1 MLRHG
6 DTRGAPCVRC
16 ASEVLAHGGDQRRG
30 RDVCGDWHVRVLSGL
45 QGLVA
50 KIVKLT
56 GRNLRHRLW
65 MCGPKNYNSP
75 TTQSRVA
82 TTSGRT
88 PKAARDCY
96 GVTQWIP
103 LRLSNGLMLVATR
116 LETLTLADW
125 LQRDREPDRVC
136 IRLRSLLLML
146 RLKSPGVRQSQF
158 CWLLSIAHE
167 RLHARLAID

>member
-1 MLRHG
+1 VLRHG

-30 RDVCGDWHVRVLSGL
+30 RDVCGYWHVRVLSGL
-45 QGLVA
+45 QGLVS

-56 GRNLRHRLW
+56 GRNLRHILW

-96 GVTQWIP
+96 WRTQVV
-103 LRLSNGLMLVATR
+103 LLCCVVA
-116 LETLTLADW
+116 
-125 LQRDREPDRVC
+125 
-136 IRLRSLLLML
+136 IY
-146 RLKSPGVRQSQF
+146 G
-158 CWLLSIAHE
+158 LLSIAP
-167 RLHARLAID
+167 IFYDQGKKNGICK